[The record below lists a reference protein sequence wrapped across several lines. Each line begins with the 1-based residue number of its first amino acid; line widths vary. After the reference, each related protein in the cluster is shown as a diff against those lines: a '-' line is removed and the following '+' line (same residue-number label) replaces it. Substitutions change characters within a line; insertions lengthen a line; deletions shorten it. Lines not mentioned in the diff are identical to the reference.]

1 MITLGLAFL
10 LGLTIYVGVRWQLQ
24 SLPTYFT
31 GVVAAFALW
40 AGAFTLQTYTAILPL
55 VLGALASLLLALVG
69 LSRRGEPGKRAWAPG
84 VMDSRDVPSRGT
96 LPGYSGAGAMAMR
109 VTIVLGGG

>member
-1 MITLGLAFL
+1 VITLGLAFL

-31 GVVAAFALW
+31 GVVAALALW

-55 VLGALASLLLALVG
+55 LLGAMGSLLLALVG
-69 LSRRGEPGKRAWAPG
+69 LRSAQRARQDGHGRPGLWIL
-84 VMDSRDVPSRGT
+84 GT
-96 LPGYSGAGAMAMR
+96 CLV
-109 VTIVLGGG
+109 VTPFLVVVARWLWR